1 MMIVI
6 LRYLR
11 TGRWTTMKIARIKN
25 VKEGDTYAVIS
36 DDGKRLITKSEI
48 QEQTGIP
55 IPSNIKEFM
64 FKGWLDEV
72 KEHQNKLTYNHRV
85 EDIELLAPI
94 SNPPKIICL
103 AFNYYDHARD
113 AGLTPSDEPVIF
125 MKPRTT
131 LNSPFN
137 DIICPSFVK
146 RLDYEAEIAVIIGED
161 TKKVSENQALEPV
174 FGYMILHDVSSR
186 DIQFKDKQYTR
197 AKSIDTFAPCGP
209 WITTKEEVGD
219 PQNLKIVTKVNG
231 ETRQN
236 SSSINMVLP
245 IKRIISSLSMVMT
258 IEAGDIISTGTP
270 AGVAMSMKEPKYL
283 KDGDIVEITIEK
295 LGMIRNRIVFR

>member
-1 MMIVI
+1 
-6 LRYLR
+6 
-11 TGRWTTMKIARIKN
+11 MKIARIKDT
-25 VKEGDTYAVIS
+25 KIGYTYAIVS
-36 DDGKRLITKSEI
+36 DDKKKLITKSEI

-55 IPSNIKEFM
+55 IPQSIKEFM
-64 FKGWLDEV
+64 FKGWLNEV
-72 KEHQNKLTYNHRV
+72 KGHQANLKYDHRI
-85 EDIELLAPI
+85 EDIELLAPLP
-94 SNPPKIICL
+94 NPPKIICL

-161 TKKVSENQALEPV
+161 TKKVSESQALDSV

-209 WITTKEEVGD
+209 WITTKDEVTD
-219 PQNLKIVTKVNG
+219 PQNLKIITKVNG
-231 ETRQN
+231 EMRQN
-236 SSSINMVLP
+236 SSSINMVIP
-245 IKRIISSLSMVMT
+245 IRKIISSLSTIIT

-270 AGVAMSMKEPKYL
+270 AGVAMSMKEPRYL
-283 KDGDIVEITIEK
+283 KDGDIVEIDIEK
-295 LGMIRNRIVFR
+295 LGMIRNRVVFQ

>member
-1 MMIVI
+1 
-6 LRYLR
+6 
-11 TGRWTTMKIARIKN
+11 MKIARIKDRWT
-25 VKEGDTYAVIS
+25 GDTYAIVS
-36 DDGKRLITKSEI
+36 DDLKKLITRSEI

-64 FKGWLDEV
+64 FKGWLNEV
-72 KEHQNKLTYNHRV
+72 KEYQSKLKYDHNV
-85 EDIELLAPI
+85 EDVGLLAPI
-94 SNPPKIICL
+94 PNPPKIICL

-131 LNSPFN
+131 LNPPFN

-146 RLDYEAEIAVIIGED
+146 RLDYEAEIAVIIGQDIKE
-161 TKKVSENQALEPV
+161 VPENQALESV

-209 WITTKEEVGD
+209 WITTKDEVAD
-219 PQNLKIVTKVNG
+219 PQNLRITTKVNG
-231 ETRQN
+231 EIRQN
-236 SSSINMVLP
+236 SSSENMVIP
-245 IKRIISSLSMVMT
+245 IKKIISSLSMVMT

-270 AGVAMSMKEPKYL
+270 AGVAMSMKDPKYL
-283 KDGDIVEITIEK
+283 KDGDVVEISIEK
-295 LGMIRNRIVFR
+295 LGTIRNRVVFQ